1 MTDDW
6 RNQTLADLSK
16 QADKGASVIDRLPI
30 HVIDEG
36 GLDGGTHYWVHLYG
50 VGRRIFGG
58 KSKEEGFGI
67 TTHPGGHNPW
77 KYDHFPTIN
86 AAIWAIRSRSV
97 VNSVRVLVPRKP
109 RKRPKTSRKLPARR
123 RTHGSALDGSQEKSD
138 APCDG
143 RRPIHYRTCSNNSGN
158 SLGLLMAKR

>member
-16 QADKGASVIDRLPI
+16 QTDKGASVIDRLPI

-50 VGRRIFGG
+50 VGRRTFGG
-58 KSKEEGFGI
+58 TSKDEGFGI
-67 TTHPGGHNPW
+67 TTHPGEHNPW

-97 VNSVRVLVPRKP
+97 VNSVRVFVPRKP

-123 RTHGSALDGSQEKSD
+123 R
-138 APCDG
+138 
-143 RRPIHYRTCSNNSGN
+143 RTVAHLTDRKKNQMHPVTVV
-158 SLGLLMAKR
+158 GLFTTGLVLIILAIVWVS